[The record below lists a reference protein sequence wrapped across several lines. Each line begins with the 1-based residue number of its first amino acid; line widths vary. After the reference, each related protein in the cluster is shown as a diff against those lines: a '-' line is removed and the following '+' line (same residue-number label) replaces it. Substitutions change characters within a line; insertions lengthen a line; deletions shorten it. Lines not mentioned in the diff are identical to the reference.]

1 MQLRVKHRKVVIMT
15 KISSAKA
22 EKAWDNQEDITVKDL
37 DDGIF
42 FIINKEFFLHCDEAY
57 NKSLSE
63 ELENQNVTEYE
74 LYK

>member
-1 MQLRVKHRKVVIMT
+1 MT
-15 KISSAKA
+15 RILLTEA
-22 EKAWDNQEDITVKDL
+22 EKAWNNQEDITVKDL
-37 DDGIF
+37 DDDTF
-42 FIINKEFFLHCDEAY
+42 FIINKEFFLNCDEAY

>member
-1 MQLRVKHRKVVIMT
+1 MT
-15 KISSAKA
+15 RILLTEA
-22 EKAWDNQEDITVKDL
+22 EKVWNNQEDITVKDL

>member
-1 MQLRVKHRKVVIMT
+1 MT
-15 KISSAKA
+15 RILLTEA
-22 EKAWDNQEDITVKDL
+22 EKAWNNQEDITVKDL
-37 DDGIF
+37 DDDTF
-42 FIINKEFFLHCDEAY
+42 FIINKEFFLNCDEDY